1 MVVREQLALR
11 WTSGVGGA
19 SLPGTPPPRSWSPV
33 AGHGLG
39 GGGGDGASV
48 ATLPPSHAGSRTV
61 SVWGVAVIAF
71 FLTGAGPYGA
81 EVGAWGA
88 GRGRAGGRNDC
99 IHIRLTTLLFARDP
113 NTGVA
118 AAGPLV
124 YIVACLLM
132 CIVW

>member
-1 MVVREQLALR
+1 MSSLLSSVSSSPYAGPAGG
-11 WTSGVGGA
+11 GVGGA

-81 EVGAWGA
+81 EVGAWERG
-88 GRGRAGGRNDC
+88 GVGRAGEM
-99 IHIRLTTLLFARDP
+99 IASIS
-113 NTGVA
+113 V
-118 AAGPLV
+118 
-124 YIVACLLM
+124 
-132 CIVW
+132 